1 MNQAKYIEKVKLV
14 KQLKGTIK
22 EREHDIVQLE
32 DRNAGLVNENLELEN
47 SLKKLFDKLQKGA
60 SYIVIKDNYIVN
72 GGEIPPE
79 AIVIYPSQI
88 QVNESELTKGY
99 CKYIDNKVITDKT
112 KKDDYLKTF
121 IGGIKLCQ

>member
-88 QVNESELTKGY
+88 QVNENELTKGY